1 MSDFDAAVERYLAMW
16 NEADPA
22 ARRALVDKACT
33 SDVTYVD
40 PLAAVEGPDALDG
53 LIAAAQGQFAG
64 FVFTAGG
71 AVDGHHEVA
80 RFTWHL
86 GRPGEEP
93 LVEGFDVIELAAD
106 GRIRTVRGFLDKV
119 PAA

>member
-1 MSDFDAAVERYLAMW
+1 MSDFDAIVERYLAMW
-16 NEADPA
+16 NQTDPA
-22 ARRALVDKACT
+22 ARHTLLDDACT
-33 SDVTYVD
+33 PDVTYVD

-53 LIAAAQGQFAG
+53 LIAAVQSQFPG
-64 FVFTAGG
+64 LVFAPGG
-71 AVDGHHEVA
+71 AADGHHDVA

-86 GRPGEEP
+86 GRPGEDP
-93 LVEGFDVIELAAD
+93 LVEGFDVIELAPD